1 VNYALMSNEFG
12 ERWSVITLT
21 NLVTGNSNFVQEHL
35 IALFLLIFEAVYSIN
50 KLRNL
55 VKSK

>member
-1 VNYALMSNEFG
+1 MSNEFG